1 MARFGPFELD
11 PVRRQLTRDGCELH
25 LTPKAF
31 DLLTLLVDAAPRV
44 VPKRELHD
52 ALWPRGVVSDAALA
66 GLVKEVRQ
74 ALGGHDR
81 DTPTIRTAHRI
92 GYALA
97 APRDDPRAVA
107 ATASTCWLAAGDRRF
122 ALYLGENVVGR
133 DAGCTV
139 WLDDVTVSRRHARIV
154 VGDAGI
160 ALEDLGSKNGTFVG
174 GRRLERNSPLHD
186 GDAILFGSVLVTYR
200 TSPSAGPTV
209 SAAHAPASG
218 LHVRPRV

>member
-11 PVRRQLTRDGCELH
+11 PVRRQLARDGRELH

-44 VPKRELHD
+44 VPKKELHD
-52 ALWPRGVVSDAALA
+52 ALWPRGIVSDAALA
-66 GLVKEVRQ
+66 GLVKEIRQ

-81 DTPTIRTAHRI
+81 DAPTIRTAHRI

-97 APRDDPRAVA
+97 SPRDDPRGVA
-107 ATASTCWLAAGDRRF
+107 PTASACWLAAGDRRF
-122 ALYLGENVVGR
+122 GLYPGENVVGR
-133 DAGCTV
+133 DAGSTV

-154 VGDAGI
+154 VGDTGS
-160 ALEDLGSKNGTFVG
+160 ALEDLDSKNGTFVG
-174 GRRLERNSPLHD
+174 GSRLERSTHLHD
-186 GDAILFGSVLVTYR
+186 GDALQFGSVLVTYR

-209 SAAHAPASG
+209 SAAHPPARG
-218 LHVRPRV
+218 TPVRARV